1 MSFLKKKKTY
11 VIKISFFIANILL
24 RTKNIY
30 LFEDLSIN
38 FILLIFSY
46 SLLLVENSDMY
57 IYLYNLQKIKF

>member
-1 MSFLKKKKTY
+1 MSFLKKKTY